1 MAEAFANVMA
11 PADFSA
17 VSAGTAPAER
27 LNPTVLKAME
37 EVGIDM
43 SRHSPKLLTPAMLES
58 ADLVISMG
66 CGVEESCPIALVGAQ
81 DWALADPANQPI
93 EKVREIRDEIKRRVE
108 ELVRSL
114 SGDRA
119 SGQPGSTSE
128 AG

>member
-1 MAEAFANVMA
+1 MAEALANAMA

-17 VSAGTAPAER
+17 ISAGTAPAER
-27 LNPTVLKAME
+27 LNPTVVKAME

-43 SRHSPKLLTPAMLES
+43 SSHSPKLLTPAMLES

-81 DWALADPANQPI
+81 DWALEDPANQPI
-93 EKVREIRDEIKRRVE
+93 ERVRQIRDEIKRRVE
-108 ELVRSL
+108 DLLRPF

-119 SGQPGSTSE
+119 PSQRGSTSE